1 MKKAC
6 ILLALALILTMT
18 GCGNTSETTPAETT
32 APVQSVPVELT
43 IEGLDYA
50 EDTVLDAFWVSGTII
65 SGNDLDRME
74 VSGTLTSDALGIS
87 VSADQEVFH
96 FEDGIRSY
104 QMSDL
109 NDYFNNYIN
118 AMYELYDAAASLLG
132 ADDSQNVRMTA
143 TVYDDSGA
151 SVSVD
156 LSFDL
161 YDQDMMEVE
170 TTVDTLSIIDL
181 ETAESGSLEAFWIN
195 GTIASNVPLVSLNG
209 HGKAESDVIAITVTD
224 MADPYYFEEGVTSVD
239 LADLKDYLLENME
252 TIFSLFGLA
261 AGEHEVPIEY
271 IWECTDEAGNT
282 VELTIHYT
290 VTE

>member
-1 MKKAC
+1 MRKIS
-6 ILLALALILTMT
+6 ILLFLALMLTMT
-18 GCGNTSETTPAETT
+18 ACGNNADT
-32 APVQSVPVELT
+32 ALC
-43 IEGLDYA
+43 
-50 EDTVLDAFWVSGTII
+50 
-65 SGNDLDRME
+65 
-74 VSGTLTSDALGIS
+74 
-87 VSADQEVFH
+87 
-96 FEDGIRSY
+96 
-104 QMSDL
+104 
-109 NDYFNNYIN
+109 
-118 AMYELYDAAASLLG
+118 
-132 ADDSQNVRMTA
+132 
-143 TVYDDSGA
+143 
-151 SVSVD
+151 
-156 LSFDL
+156 
-161 YDQDMMEVE
+161 E